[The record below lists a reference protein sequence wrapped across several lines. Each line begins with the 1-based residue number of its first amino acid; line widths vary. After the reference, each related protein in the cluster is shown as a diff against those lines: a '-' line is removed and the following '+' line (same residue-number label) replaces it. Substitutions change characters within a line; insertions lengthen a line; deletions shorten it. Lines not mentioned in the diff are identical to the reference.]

1 MGLLDGLM
9 KSGNLGALADVVA
22 KNPQLLSAAA
32 ALLSTKHAAVG
43 GTGGLAGLV
52 GAFQQ
57 GGLGDVMSSW
67 IGGGPN
73 KPVEASALAGILG
86 NDTLGQFAKMAGI
99 DASQAGSMLA
109 GVLPALVNQITP
121 QGQMPETNAIEDV
134 LGSLLGGR

>member
-9 KSGNLGALADVVA
+9 QSGNLGALADVVA
-22 KNPQLLSAAA
+22 KNPQILSAAA
-32 ALLSTKHAAVG
+32 ALLSTKRAAVG
-43 GTGGLAGLV
+43 GTSGLAGLV

-73 KPVEASALAGILG
+73 KPVEPSALAGILG

-109 GVLPALVNQITP
+109 GVLPALVNQVTP
-121 QGQMPETNAIEDV
+121 QGQMPESHAIEDM
-134 LGSLLGGR
+134 LGSLLG

>member
-9 KSGNLGALADVVA
+9 QSGNLGALADVVA
-22 KNPQLLSAAA
+22 KNPQILSAAA
-32 ALLSTKHAAVG
+32 SLLSTKSAAVG

-109 GVLPALVNQITP
+109 GVLPALVNHVTP
-121 QGQMPETNAIEDV
+121 QGQMPESNAIEDV
-134 LGSLLGGR
+134 LGSLLG

>member
-9 KSGNLGALADVVA
+9 TSGNLGALSDVVA
-22 KNPQLLSAAA
+22 KNPQILSAAA
-32 ALLSTKHAAVG
+32 SLLSTKSAAVG

-73 KPVEASALAGILG
+73 QPVEASALAGILG
-86 NDTLGQFAKMAGI
+86 NDTLGQFANMAGI
-99 DASQAGSMLA
+99 DASQAGSVLA
-109 GVLPALVNQITP
+109 GVLPALVNQVTP

-134 LGSLLGGR
+134 LGSLLG